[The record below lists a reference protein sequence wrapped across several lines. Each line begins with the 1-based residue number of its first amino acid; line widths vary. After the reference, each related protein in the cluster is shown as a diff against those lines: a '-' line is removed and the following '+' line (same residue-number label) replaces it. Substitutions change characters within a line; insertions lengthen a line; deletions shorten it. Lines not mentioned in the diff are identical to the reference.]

1 MMMTQEDLAGILREN
16 GCFDFLREP
25 AKAAAEVI
33 LRACPDGAGT
43 VPGWRCYIFIRL

>member
-25 AKAAAEVI
+25 AKAAAEV
-33 LRACPDGAGT
+33 
-43 VPGWRCYIFIRL
+43 